1 MLQSP
6 LQPRPFTLGRGK
18 DVSVTEPVVSV
29 VEVASDT
36 EDNSK
41 AQQRQRQPDDVDLAI
56 SRLDLNAT
64 HMKSSPYDDP
74 VNHLNL
80 QELEL
85 PYRLFALALTQFN
98 NIRPDYA
105 TAPYV
110 ESFNLPFVFSVLRRL
125 CERHGIHW
133 QRTEFYLVIFRSQLH
148 RTADRVRLGE
158 LDKNSHEEACASG
171 GLLTYWF
178 GSPDAD
184 MRNLAT
190 CIWRN
195 RADAAAGGKGPE
207 HRKAR
212 MSAREMYESISFHT
226 HKLVVEEGA
235 MSWHLEDYRD

>member
-6 LQPRPFTLGRGK
+6 LQPRPITLGRGK

-133 QRTEFYLVIFRSQLH
+133 QRTEFYLVIFRSQLL

-190 CIWRN
+190 C
-195 RADAAAGGKGPE
+195 E
-207 HRKAR
+207 LFL
-212 MSAREMYESISFHT
+212 SIFS
-226 HKLVVEEGA
+226 L
-235 MSWHLEDYRD
+235 